1 MTVLQ
6 EIKRRAAVLRY
17 RPAVFNLDRLGRA
30 IKKYNVFLT
39 CDAAA
44 DADAD
49 ADADVAAAFPVVQ
62 TRPRKFPNGARK
74 SAVSRWNS
82 KRARAHF
89 VTPTDANRVDSFAT
103 VE

>member
-1 MTVLQ
+1 MAGTTD
-6 EIKRRAAVLRY
+6 
-17 RPAVFNLDRLGRA
+17 RPPRQVNDLSLAENNCPRD
-30 IKKYNVFLT
+30 
-39 CDAAA
+39 AA